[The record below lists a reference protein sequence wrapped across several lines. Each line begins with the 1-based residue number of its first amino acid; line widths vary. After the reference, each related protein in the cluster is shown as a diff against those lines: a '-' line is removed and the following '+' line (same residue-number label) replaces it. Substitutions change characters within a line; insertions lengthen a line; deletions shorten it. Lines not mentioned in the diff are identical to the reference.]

1 VNLRSKLPPKLQKFT
16 TRGALIKLPM
26 LPFALIVVGI
36 FILLRPFVIIQI
48 YKVHDWRIGHMVT
61 TTQLTTLEIKE
72 WNSHHLRKKIVL
84 YFFASN
90 KCANE
95 IYRNF
100 LRREHISIVGHWG
113 FLLFYI
119 SHFFKHFFLIPQPIT
134 IDRHGLILK
143 HPVAVKF
150 NDSEFMEGTRFLES
164 CGLTPNGK
172 YVCLNVRDSAFL
184 SKTRRKDFNKHNLR
198 NSDINSY
205 IGVVKVLT
213 ELGYSVFRMGS
224 IVEMRLDFEDQKFFD
239 YASNGMRTEFLDIFL
254 GATCTFCISTGTGW
268 DEIPRIFKRPTM
280 IVNCLPILSPEII
293 TRDILLFPKY
303 MRDKDTNKLLSLN
316 ECLSSGLYELSNPE
330 WVQKYNGIAQDLSFE
345 DLSHAVNEMVARV
358 EGRFTPTLKQI
369 QLQDLLRRKLT
380 ARSKLQPSE
389 GYFPIRA
396 EFATRFL
403 IQNPNF
409 LD

>member
-1 VNLRSKLPPKLQKFT
+1 MRSKLPPRLHKFA

-26 LPFALIVVGI
+26 LPFALMAVGI
-36 FILLRPFVIIQI
+36 FLLLRPFVIIQI
-48 YKVHDWRIGHMVT
+48 YKVHDWRIGHMVS
-61 TTQLTTLEIKE
+61 TTQRITFEIKE
-72 WNSHHLRKKIVL
+72 WNSNCLRKKIL
-84 YFFASN
+84 IYFFGS
-90 KCANE
+90 KTSANNY
-95 IYRNF
+95 YRDIL
-100 LRREHISIVGHWG
+100 LRQHTSIQGHWG

-119 SHFFKHFFLIPQPIT
+119 SSFFKFIVPNSDYTVL
-134 IDRHGLILK
+134 DKEGLILK
-143 HPVAVKF
+143 YPVGIKF
-150 NDSEFMEGTRFLES
+150 NESEIAEGNRFLAS
-164 CGLTPNGK
+164 CGLNQESK
-172 YVCLNVRDSAFL
+172 YVCLNVRDSAYL
-184 SKTRRKDFNKHNLR
+184 SKTRKKDFNKHELR
-198 NSDINSY
+198 NSDINTY
-205 IGVVKVLT
+205 IGVVKALT

-224 IVEMRLDFEDQKFFD
+224 IVEKRLDFEDQKFFD

-280 IVNCLPILSPEII
+280 LVNCLPILSPEII

-345 DLSHAVNEMVARV
+345 DLTHAVNEMVARV